1 MARGDGLR
9 PINITSEEARE
20 RGRKGG
26 KASGEARRRK
36 KLFKETFEILL
47 EMPLKG
53 GKSTDVES
61 IKNFASMKGK
71 NISVQDAVII
81 SILQKAMKGDI
92 RAAEYIRDTIGQKPT
107 DNLNIEGE
115 AVIIVNDLKE

>member
-47 EMPLKG
+47 EMPLEG